1 MEYLDETQRIQF
13 PDPRGADAWGLL
25 ATGGNLSP
33 GIVLSAYEQGVF
45 PWYDR
50 EPILWFSPDPRF
62 VLYLDE
68 FVVSSRLRRTVRN
81 GPYTVTFDRD
91 FDGVIQGCRTVRKP
105 GDGTWIT
112 PEMYDA
118 YRELHRL
125 GHTHSV
131 EVWEGAELVGGLYGL
146 GIASFFA
153 GESMFS
159 RRRDASKF
167 AFIALVGSFDSLG
180 IPMIDCQ
187 SYTEYLASF
196 GAVEIPRERFLEEMM
211 ILRTTITPS
220 LDWRG
225 LRNSETAGRELLER
239 GVGLG
244 TRNRERLRRI
254 ESDRR

>member
-1 MEYLDETQRIQF
+1 MEYLDATQRIRF
-13 PDPRGADAWGLL
+13 PDPRRADPWGLL

-33 GIVLSAYEQGVF
+33 GIVLSAYEQGIF

-81 GPYTVTFDRD
+81 SRYTVTFDHD
-91 FDGVIQGCRTVRKP
+91 FDGVIQGCRTVRKR

-125 GHTHSV
+125 GYTHSV
-131 EVWEGAELVGGLYGL
+131 EVWDGSELVGGLYGL
-146 GIASFFA
+146 GIATFFA

-167 AFIALVGSFDSLG
+167 AFLALVGYFDSLG

-187 SYTEYLASF
+187 SYTDYLASF
-196 GAVEIPRERFLEEMM
+196 GAVEIPRDRFLEEMT

-220 LDWRG
+220 LDWRATG
-225 LRNSETAGRELLER
+225 EDRSDGRGFLER
-239 GVGLG
+239 GIALG
-244 TRNRERLRRI
+244 TRNRERLGRI
-254 ESDRR
+254 GQ